1 MSLLSRLSTLAIYNY
16 KGNTLCFYT
25 HLHVYLHDF
34 YLQYRR
40 AALSRW
46 KQKNGS
52 NATYANLIRVFEIAG
67 YRDMAD
73 NVRQI
78 ISSGLWYY

>member
-1 MSLLSRLSTLAIYNY
+1 MISRFNTLPNFNY
-16 KGNTLCFYT
+16 KRNALCFYT
-25 HLHVYLHDF
+25 HLHVYLHDL

-40 AALSRW
+40 AALHLW
-46 KQKNGS
+46 KQKYGPE
-52 NATYANLIRVFEIAG
+52 ATYANLIRVFEIAG
-67 YRDMAD
+67 YRNMAD